1 MKPEAN
7 LSGLFVPLVTP
18 FTDDLRL
25 APDALGRLAD
35 EALSVGGARG
45 LVALGTTA
53 EAATLT
59 TEEKQDV
66 VRICS
71 AACRAHG
78 APLIV
83 GVGTND
89 TVAAITTLRE
99 LAQSGD
105 VTAAL
110 VPAPPYIR
118 PGEAGTLAH
127 FTALAEHGGLPLV
140 VYDIPYRTGQPL
152 STGTLHALRN
162 IPEVVG
168 VKYATGAIDA
178 ATMELLGSSA
188 PGFSVLGGDD
198 AVISPL
204 LAAGARGGILASAN
218 VRTADYAELISL
230 WQSDATGPARRLG
243 AELARLSTALFAEP
257 NPTVIK
263 GLLHAQGRIPSP
275 AVRLPLLAASADS
288 VRRAADLATA
298 WTGQDLHE
306 AGVQSSGPL
315 FSAVPS
321 SASSTWRSLRPS
333 EPTSMK

>member
-1 MKPEAN
+1 MKPEPN
-7 LSGLFVPLVTP
+7 LTGLFVPLVTP

-25 APDALGRLAD
+25 APDALARLAH
-35 EALSVGGARG
+35 EALSAGRADG

-59 TEEKQDV
+59 TEEKRAV

-71 AACRAHG
+71 AACQVHG

-89 TVAAITTLRE
+89 TAAAITTLRE
-99 LAQSGD
+99 LARSGD
-105 VTAAL
+105 VAAAL
-110 VPAPPYIR
+110 VPAPPYTR

-140 VYDIPYRTGQPL
+140 VYDIPYRTAQPL
-152 STGTLHALRN
+152 GTSTLLALGQL
-162 IPEVVG
+162 PEVVG

-178 ATMELLGSSA
+178 AAMELLGASA
-188 PGFSVLGGDD
+188 PDFAVLGGDD

-204 LAAGARGGILASAN
+204 LAAGAHGGILASAN
-218 VRTADYAELISL
+218 VRTADFAELISL
-230 WQSDATGPARRLG
+230 WRRDAAGPARRLG
-243 AELARLSTALFAEP
+243 AQLARLSGALFAEP

-263 GLLHAQGRIPSP
+263 GILHAQGRIPSP

-288 VRRAADLATA
+288 VRRAANLATPRTHQA
-298 WTGQDLHE
+298 HQE
-306 AGVQSSGPL
+306 A
-315 FSAVPS
+315 A
-321 SASSTWRSLRPS
+321 A
-333 EPTSMK
+333 

>member
-1 MKPEAN
+1 MKPDAN
-7 LSGLFVPLVTP
+7 LTGLFVPLVTP

-25 APDALGRLAD
+25 APDALARLAH
-35 EALSVGGARG
+35 EALSAGGARG

-59 TEEKQDV
+59 GEEKQAV

-89 TVAAITTLRE
+89 TAAAITTLRE

-110 VPAPPYIR
+110 VPAPPYTR

-140 VYDIPYRTGQPL
+140 IYDIPYRTGQSL
-152 STGTLHALRN
+152 STSTLKALGHL
-162 IPEVVG
+162 PEVVG

-178 ATMELLGSSA
+178 ASMELLGSSP
-188 PGFSVLGGDD
+188 PGFAVLGGDD

-218 VRTADYAELISL
+218 VRTADYAELITL
-230 WQSDATGPARRLG
+230 WQRDAAGPARRLG
-243 AELARLSTALFAEP
+243 AELARLSAALFAEP

-263 GLLHAQGRIPSP
+263 GVLHAQGRIPSP
-275 AVRLPLLAASADS
+275 AVRLPLLAACADS
-288 VRRAADLATA
+288 VRRATDLAT
-298 WTGQDLHE
+298 TRTRQSHE
-306 AGVQSSGPL
+306 GHREAE
-315 FSAVPS
+315 A
-321 SASSTWRSLRPS
+321 AA
-333 EPTSMK
+333 